1 MSNEDSGKLDETEEF
16 QILVE
21 ILNEHGPWCVFGDL
35 AVICWT
41 MPQHSLDASVVVA
54 ASVLPDVRDN
64 LIAAGFAVEEY
75 PTYLYARL
83 PRGQLQIQVMAQF
96 RHQGF
101 CERAKK
107 FEVLGQVVPVASLT
121 DVIREKIWSWR
132 DEKRLAFKREQDETD
147 LVMLLIWYP
156 EMRFMMPEE
165 IQSHSDQVRTELRR
179 RQPMS
184 AVAEEKKVIKGGAFL
199 IEERM
204 PEEVFTPE
212 DFTEEHRMIADT
224 TRQFVDNEVSTRI
237 DELEKHD
244 WKLARELV
252 GKAADL
258 GLIGAN
264 IPEEY
269 GGLGLD
275 QTSGALVGENIG
287 RSASFATTLGAE
299 SGIGLLPIIYF
310 ATEAAKQKYLPKI
323 ASGELITAYALT
335 EAGSGS
341 DAMAAKATARLSDDG
356 TEYILNG
363 EKMWITNGGFAD
375 IFIVFAKV
383 DGDKFSAFI
392 VERQPGLT
400 SGAEEHK
407 MGIKGSSTTALVLS
421 DVRTPVE
428 NLLGEIGKG
437 HKIAFNVLNI
447 GRFKLGAMCIGGMKL
462 MVHESVRYAN
472 ERHQFGK
479 SISSFGAIKAK
490 LAEQAIKTW
499 VGESMIYR
507 TLGMIEAGVGA
518 VDPKDMDAR
527 LRAIEE
533 YAAECSIIKVALSEY
548 CDYVVDEMVQIY
560 GGYGY
565 SADYPAERAYRD
577 SRINRIFE
585 GTNEINRMLI
595 PGRLM
600 KSALS
605 GRLALLPAA
614 QALMDEVLSPQL
626 GGMDDDES
634 VLAAEQK
641 LVQNAKKVAL
651 MTLGTAAQKYMMKL
665 GDQQEIL
672 MGIADVIMDTY
683 AMESAILRARKL
695 AATQGEAAAERY
707 LDITRVFCNDAVGRI
722 ESRAKS
728 TLAGMS
734 EGDELRT
741 LLAALRRFTK
751 LQPMNTIVARQ
762 RIADDMITANKYV
775 Y

>member
-1 MSNEDSGKLDETEEF
+1 
-16 QILVE
+16 
-21 ILNEHGPWCVFGDL
+21 
-35 AVICWT
+35 
-41 MPQHSLDASVVVA
+41 
-54 ASVLPDVRDN
+54 
-64 LIAAGFAVEEY
+64 
-75 PTYLYARL
+75 
-83 PRGQLQIQVMAQF
+83 
-96 RHQGF
+96 
-101 CERAKK
+101 
-107 FEVLGQVVPVASLT
+107 
-121 DVIREKIWSWR
+121 
-132 DEKRLAFKREQDETD
+132 
-147 LVMLLIWYP
+147 
-156 EMRFMMPEE
+156 
-165 IQSHSDQVRTELRR
+165 
-179 RQPMS
+179 MS
-184 AVAEEKKVIKGGAFL
+184 AIAEQKQLIKGGSFL
-199 IEERM
+199 IEERT
-204 PEEVFTPE
+204 PEEIFTPE

-224 TRQFVDNEVSTRI
+224 TRQFVDNEVNPHI
-237 DELEKHD
+237 DELEKHN
-244 WKLARELV
+244 WKLSRELV
-252 GKAADL
+252 GKAAEL

-310 ATEAAKQKYLPKI
+310 ATEQAKQKYLPKI
-323 ASGELITAYALT
+323 AAGELITAYALT
-335 EAGSGS
+335 EAGAGS
-341 DAMAAKATARLSDDG
+341 DAMAGKATARLSEDG
-356 TEYILNG
+356 KEYILNG

-375 IFIVFAKV
+375 IFIVFAKL
-383 DGDKFSAFI
+383 DGDKFSSFI

-437 HKIAFNVLNI
+437 HKIAFNILNI
-447 GRFKLGAMCIGGMKL
+447 GRFKLGAMCSGGMKL
-462 MVHESVRYAN
+462 MVQESVRYAN
-472 ERHQFGK
+472 ERQQFGR

-490 LAEQAIKTW
+490 LAEQAIRTW
-499 VGESMIYR
+499 VGESMVYR
-507 TLGMIEAGVGA
+507 TLGMIEAGIGA
-518 VDPKDMDAR
+518 VDSKDMDAR

-548 CDYVVDEMVQIY
+548 CDFVADEMVQIF

-600 KSALS
+600 KSAMS

-614 QALMDEVLSPQL
+614 QALMDEVLSPQI
-626 GGMDDDES
+626 GSFEDDDT
-634 VLAAEQK
+634 VLATEQK
-641 LVQNAKKVAL
+641 LAQNAKKVAL

-665 GDQQEIL
+665 ADQQEVL

-683 AMESAILRARKL
+683 AMETAILRARKL
-695 AATQGEAAAERY
+695 VSSQGEAAAERY
-707 LDITRVFCNDAVGRI
+707 LDMTRVFCNDAVERI
-722 ESRAKS
+722 EARAKN

-751 LQPMNTIVARQ
+751 LQPMNTIAARQ
-762 RIADDMITANKYV
+762 RIADDMIAANRYV

>member
-1 MSNEDSGKLDETEEF
+1 
-16 QILVE
+16 
-21 ILNEHGPWCVFGDL
+21 
-35 AVICWT
+35 
-41 MPQHSLDASVVVA
+41 
-54 ASVLPDVRDN
+54 
-64 LIAAGFAVEEY
+64 
-75 PTYLYARL
+75 
-83 PRGQLQIQVMAQF
+83 
-96 RHQGF
+96 
-101 CERAKK
+101 
-107 FEVLGQVVPVASLT
+107 
-121 DVIREKIWSWR
+121 
-132 DEKRLAFKREQDETD
+132 
-147 LVMLLIWYP
+147 
-156 EMRFMMPEE
+156 
-165 IQSHSDQVRTELRR
+165 
-179 RQPMS
+179 MS
-184 AVAEEKKVIKGGAFL
+184 AVAEQKKLVKGGAFL
-199 IEERM
+199 IEERT
-204 PEEVFTPE
+204 PEEIFTPE

-224 TRQFVDNEVSTRI
+224 TRQFVDNEVVPRI

-275 QTSGALVGENIG
+275 QTSGALIGENIG

-299 SGIGLLPIIYF
+299 SGIGLLPIVYF
-310 ATEAAKQKYLPKI
+310 ATDAAKQKYLPKI
-323 ASGELITAYALT
+323 AAGELITAYALT

-356 TEYILNG
+356 KEYILNG

-375 IFIVFAKV
+375 IFIVIAKV

-447 GRFKLGAMCIGGMKL
+447 GRFKLGAMCCGGMKL

-479 SISSFGAIKAK
+479 SISLFGAIKAK
-490 LAEQAIKTW
+490 LAEQAIRTW

-518 VDPKDMDAR
+518 VDSKDMDAR

-548 CDYVVDEMVQIY
+548 CDFVVDEMVQIY

-605 GRLALLPAA
+605 GNLALLPAA
-614 QALMDEVLSPQL
+614 QALMDEVLSPQMA
-626 GGMDDDES
+626 GFDDDDS
-634 VLAAEQK
+634 LLAAEQK
-641 LVQNAKKVAL
+641 LTTNAKKVAL

-672 MGIADVIMDTY
+672 MGIADIIMDTY
-683 AMESAILRARKL
+683 AMETSILRARKL
-695 AATQGEAAAERY
+695 VASQGENAAERY
-707 LDITRVFCNDAVGRI
+707 LDMTRVFCNDAVLRI
-722 ESRAKS
+722 ESKAKT

-751 LQPMNTIVARQ
+751 LQPMNTIAARQ
-762 RIADDMITANKYV
+762 RIANDLIAANKWIY
-775 Y
+775 

>member
-1 MSNEDSGKLDETEEF
+1 
-16 QILVE
+16 
-21 ILNEHGPWCVFGDL
+21 
-35 AVICWT
+35 
-41 MPQHSLDASVVVA
+41 
-54 ASVLPDVRDN
+54 
-64 LIAAGFAVEEY
+64 
-75 PTYLYARL
+75 
-83 PRGQLQIQVMAQF
+83 
-96 RHQGF
+96 
-101 CERAKK
+101 
-107 FEVLGQVVPVASLT
+107 
-121 DVIREKIWSWR
+121 
-132 DEKRLAFKREQDETD
+132 
-147 LVMLLIWYP
+147 
-156 EMRFMMPEE
+156 
-165 IQSHSDQVRTELRR
+165 
-179 RQPMS
+179 MS
-184 AVAEEKKVIKGGAFL
+184 AVVEQKQVVQGGAFM
-199 IEERM
+199 IEDRTTAEI
-204 PEEVFTPE
+204 FTPE
-212 DFTEEHRMIADT
+212 DFTEEHNMIAET
-224 TRQFVDNEVSTRI
+224 TRQFIDNEVIPHI

-252 GKAADL
+252 KKAADL

-287 RSASFATTLGAE
+287 RCASFATTLGAE

-310 ATEAAKQKYLPKI
+310 GTDAAKQKYLPKI

-335 EAGSGS
+335 EASSGS

-356 TEYILNG
+356 THYIING

-375 IFIVFAKV
+375 LFIVFAKV

-407 MGIKGSSTTALVLS
+407 MGIKGSSTTALVLA
-421 DVRTPVE
+421 DAKAPVE
-428 NLLGEIGKG
+428 NLLGEVGKG
-437 HKIAFNVLNI
+437 HKIAFNTLNI

-462 MVHESVRYAN
+462 MLHESVRYAN

-490 LAEQAIKTW
+490 LGEMAIRTY
-499 VGESMIYR
+499 VGESMIWR
-507 TLGMIEAGVGA
+507 TLGMIEDAIGQ
-518 VDPKDMDAR
+518 DPTDLEAKM
-527 LRAIEE
+527 RAIEE
-533 YAAECSIIKVALSEY
+533 YSAECSIIKVALSEY
-548 CDYVVDEMVQIY
+548 CDFLADEMVQIF

-605 GRLALLPAA
+605 GKLALLPAA
-614 QALMDEVLSPQL
+614 QALMDEVLTPQ
-626 GGMDDDES
+626 MASFDDDDS
-634 VLAAEQK
+634 LLAAEAK
-641 LVQNAKKVAL
+641 LAKNAKKVGL
-651 MTLGTAAQKYMMKL
+651 MTLGTAAQKYMMTL

-672 MGIADVIMDTY
+672 IGIADIIMDAY
-683 AMESAILRARKL
+683 AMESAILRTQKL
-695 AATQGEAAAERY
+695 AASQGEAAAARY
-707 LDITRVFCNDAVGRI
+707 VDMTRVFCNDAVERI
-722 ESRAKS
+722 EARAKN
-728 TLAGMS
+728 TLAGMA

-751 LQPMNTIVARQ
+751 LTPVNTIVARQ
-762 RIADDMITANKYV
+762 RIADVMIAANKYV

>member
-1 MSNEDSGKLDETEEF
+1 
-16 QILVE
+16 
-21 ILNEHGPWCVFGDL
+21 
-35 AVICWT
+35 
-41 MPQHSLDASVVVA
+41 
-54 ASVLPDVRDN
+54 
-64 LIAAGFAVEEY
+64 
-75 PTYLYARL
+75 
-83 PRGQLQIQVMAQF
+83 
-96 RHQGF
+96 
-101 CERAKK
+101 
-107 FEVLGQVVPVASLT
+107 
-121 DVIREKIWSWR
+121 
-132 DEKRLAFKREQDETD
+132 
-147 LVMLLIWYP
+147 
-156 EMRFMMPEE
+156 
-165 IQSHSDQVRTELRR
+165 
-179 RQPMS
+179 MS
-184 AVAEEKKVIKGGAFL
+184 AVAEQKLLIKGGSFL
-199 IEERM
+199 IEERN
-204 PEEVFTPE
+204 PEDIFTPE

-224 TRQFVDNEVSTRI
+224 TRQFVDNEVNPHI

-244 WKLARELV
+244 WKLARQLV
-252 GKAADL
+252 GKAAEL

-310 ATEAAKQKYLPKI
+310 ATEQAKQKYLPKI
-323 ASGELITAYALT
+323 AAGELITAYALT
-335 EAGSGS
+335 EAGAGS
-341 DAMAAKATARLSDDG
+341 DAMAGKATARLSDDG
-356 TEYILNG
+356 KEYILNG

-375 IFIVFAKV
+375 IFIVFAKLN
-383 DGDKFSAFI
+383 GEKFSAFI

-437 HKIAFNVLNI
+437 HKIAFNILNI
-447 GRFKLGAMCIGGMKL
+447 GRFKLGAMCSGGMKL
-462 MVHESVRYAN
+462 MTQESVRYAN
-472 ERHQFGK
+472 ERQQFGK
-479 SISSFGAIKAK
+479 SISSFGAIKSK
-490 LAEQAIKTW
+490 LAEQAIRTW
-499 VGESMIYR
+499 VGEAMVYR
-507 TLGMIEAGVGA
+507 TLGMIEAGIGA
-518 VDPKDMDAR
+518 VDSKDMDAR

-548 CDYVVDEMVQIY
+548 CDFVSDEMVQIF

-600 KSALS
+600 KSAMS
-605 GRLALLPAA
+605 GRLALLLAA
-614 QALMDEVLSPQL
+614 QALMDEVLSPQI
-626 GGMDDDES
+626 GSFDDDDT

-641 LVQNAKKVAL
+641 LAQNAKKVAL

-665 GDQQEIL
+665 ADQQEIL

-683 AMESAILRARKL
+683 AMESAILRTRKL
-695 AATQGEAAAERY
+695 VASQGEESSARY
-707 LDITRVFCNDAVGRI
+707 LDITRVFCNDAVERI
-722 ESRAKS
+722 EARAKN

-751 LQPMNTIVARQ
+751 LQPMNTIAARQ
-762 RIADDMITANKYV
+762 RIADDMIAANRYV
-775 Y
+775 F

>member
-1 MSNEDSGKLDETEEF
+1 
-16 QILVE
+16 
-21 ILNEHGPWCVFGDL
+21 
-35 AVICWT
+35 
-41 MPQHSLDASVVVA
+41 
-54 ASVLPDVRDN
+54 
-64 LIAAGFAVEEY
+64 
-75 PTYLYARL
+75 
-83 PRGQLQIQVMAQF
+83 
-96 RHQGF
+96 
-101 CERAKK
+101 
-107 FEVLGQVVPVASLT
+107 
-121 DVIREKIWSWR
+121 
-132 DEKRLAFKREQDETD
+132 
-147 LVMLLIWYP
+147 
-156 EMRFMMPEE
+156 
-165 IQSHSDQVRTELRR
+165 
-179 RQPMS
+179 MS
-184 AVAEEKKVIKGGAFL
+184 AVAEEKKIIKGGAFL
-199 IEERM
+199 IEERTTD
-204 PEEVFTPE
+204 EIFTPE
-212 DFTEEHRMIADT
+212 DFTEEHRMIAET
-224 TRQFVDNEVSTRI
+224 TRQFVDNEVIPRI

-244 WKLARELV
+244 WKLSRELV
-252 GKAADL
+252 RKAADL

-275 QTSGALVGENIG
+275 QTSGALIGENIG

-299 SGIGLLPIIYF
+299 SGIGLLPIVYF
-310 ATEAAKQKYLPKI
+310 ATDAAKQKYLPKI
-323 ASGELITAYALT
+323 ATGELITAYALT

-341 DAMAAKATARLSDDG
+341 DALAAKATARLSDDG
-356 TEYILNG
+356 KEYILNG

-375 IFIVFAKV
+375 VFIVFAKV

-428 NLLGEIGKG
+428 NLLGDIGKG

-462 MVHESVRYAN
+462 AVHESVRYAN

-490 LAEQAIKTW
+490 LAEQAIRTW

-507 TLGMIEAGVGA
+507 TLGLIEAGISA
-518 VDPKDMDAR
+518 VDSKDMDAR

-605 GRLALLPAA
+605 GNLPLLPAA
-614 QALMDEVLSPQL
+614 QALMDEVLSPQIS
-626 GGMDDDES
+626 GFDDDDS
-634 VLAAEQK
+634 LLAVEQK
-641 LVQNAKKVAL
+641 LTTNAKKVAL

-665 GDQQEIL
+665 ADQQEIL
-672 MGIADVIMDTY
+672 MGIADIIMDIY
-683 AMESAILRARKL
+683 AMETAILRALKL
-695 AATQGEAAAERY
+695 VASQGENAAARY
-707 LDITRVFCNDAVGRI
+707 LDMTRVFCNDAVQRI
-722 ESRAKS
+722 ETRAKN
-728 TLAGMS
+728 TLAGMA

-751 LQPMNTIVARQ
+751 LQPINTVAARQ
-762 RIADDMITANKYV
+762 RIAGDLIAANRWIY
-775 Y
+775 

>member
-1 MSNEDSGKLDETEEF
+1 
-16 QILVE
+16 
-21 ILNEHGPWCVFGDL
+21 
-35 AVICWT
+35 
-41 MPQHSLDASVVVA
+41 
-54 ASVLPDVRDN
+54 
-64 LIAAGFAVEEY
+64 
-75 PTYLYARL
+75 
-83 PRGQLQIQVMAQF
+83 
-96 RHQGF
+96 
-101 CERAKK
+101 
-107 FEVLGQVVPVASLT
+107 
-121 DVIREKIWSWR
+121 
-132 DEKRLAFKREQDETD
+132 
-147 LVMLLIWYP
+147 
-156 EMRFMMPEE
+156 
-165 IQSHSDQVRTELRR
+165 
-179 RQPMS
+179 MS
-184 AVAEEKKVIKGGAFL
+184 AVAEQKQIIKGGAFL
-199 IEERM
+199 IEERN
-204 PEEVFTPE
+204 PSEIFTPE

-224 TRQFVDNEVSTRI
+224 TRQFVDNEVVTRI

-244 WKLARELV
+244 WKLSRELV
-252 GKAADL
+252 NKAAEL

-275 QTSGALVGENIG
+275 QTSGALIGENIG

-299 SGIGLLPIIYF
+299 SGIGLLPIVYF

-341 DAMAAKATARLSDDG
+341 DAMAAKATARLSEDG
-356 TEYILNG
+356 KEYILNG

-428 NLLGEIGKG
+428 NLLGEVGKG

-447 GRFKLGAMCIGGMKL
+447 GRFKLGAMCVGGMKL

-479 SISSFGAIKAK
+479 PISSFGAIKAK
-490 LAEQAIKTW
+490 LAEQAIRTW
-499 VGESMIYR
+499 IGESMIYR

-518 VDPKDMDAR
+518 VDSKDMDAR

-548 CDYVVDEMVQIY
+548 CDFVVDEMVQIY

-605 GRLALLPAA
+605 GNLALLPAA
-614 QALMDEVLSPQL
+614 QALMDEVLSPQMS
-626 GGMDDDES
+626 GFDDDDS
-634 VLAAEQK
+634 LLAAEQK
-641 LVQNAKKVAL
+641 LTTNAKKVAL

-665 GDQQEIL
+665 GDQQEVL
-672 MGIADVIMDTY
+672 MGIADIIMDTY
-683 AMESAILRARKL
+683 AMETAILRARKL
-695 AATQGEAAAERY
+695 AASAGESAAERY
-707 LDITRVFCNDAVGRI
+707 LDITRVFCNDAVQRI
-722 ESRAKS
+722 ESRAKN

-751 LQPMNTIVARQ
+751 LQPMNTIAARQ
-762 RIADDMITANKYV
+762 RIADALIAANKWIY
-775 Y
+775 

>member
-1 MSNEDSGKLDETEEF
+1 
-16 QILVE
+16 
-21 ILNEHGPWCVFGDL
+21 
-35 AVICWT
+35 
-41 MPQHSLDASVVVA
+41 
-54 ASVLPDVRDN
+54 
-64 LIAAGFAVEEY
+64 
-75 PTYLYARL
+75 
-83 PRGQLQIQVMAQF
+83 
-96 RHQGF
+96 
-101 CERAKK
+101 
-107 FEVLGQVVPVASLT
+107 
-121 DVIREKIWSWR
+121 
-132 DEKRLAFKREQDETD
+132 
-147 LVMLLIWYP
+147 
-156 EMRFMMPEE
+156 
-165 IQSHSDQVRTELRR
+165 
-179 RQPMS
+179 MS
-184 AVAEEKKVIKGGAFL
+184 AVAEQRRIVKGGSFL
-199 IEERM
+199 IEERT
-204 PEEVFTPE
+204 PEEIFTPE
-212 DFTEEHRMIADT
+212 DFTDEHRMIAET
-224 TRQFVDNEVSTRI
+224 TRQFIDNEVVPRI

-244 WKLARELV
+244 WKLSRQLV
-252 GKAADL
+252 AKAAEL

-275 QTSGALVGENIG
+275 QTSGALIGENIG

-299 SGIGLLPIIYF
+299 SGIGLLPIVYF
-310 ATEAAKQKYLPKI
+310 ATDAAKEKYLPKI
-323 ASGELITAYALT
+323 AAGELITAYALT
-335 EAGSGS
+335 EAGAGS
-341 DAMAAKATARLSDDG
+341 DAMNGKATARLSEDG
-356 TEYILNG
+356 REYILNG

-428 NLLGEIGKG
+428 NLLGEVGKG

-447 GRFKLGAMCIGGMKL
+447 GRFKLGAMCVGGMKL

-472 ERHQFGK
+472 ERQQFGK

-490 LAEQAIKTW
+490 LAEQAIRTW

-518 VDPKDMDAR
+518 VDSKDMDAR

-605 GRLALLPAA
+605 GNLALLPAA

-626 GGMDDDES
+626 GGFDDDDS
-634 VLAAEQK
+634 LLAAEQR
-641 LVQNAKKVAL
+641 LTTNAKKVAL

-665 GDQQEIL
+665 ADQQEIL
-672 MGIADVIMDTY
+672 MGVADIIMDTY

-695 AATQGEAAAERY
+695 AAAQGEKAIERY
-707 LDITRVFCNDAVGRI
+707 LDMTRVFCNDAVERI
-722 ESRAKS
+722 EAKAKN
-728 TLAGMS
+728 TLAGMA

-751 LQPMNTIVARQ
+751 LQPMNTIAARQ
-762 RIADDMITANKYV
+762 RIANDLIAANKWIY
-775 Y
+775 